1 MPLYYFIL
9 KSGSDVVPDQEGIEL
24 PDAGAAR
31 EHAVAVAR
39 ELMRNRELP
48 PRNWQLQVCD
58 DYLVPCFEI
67 LFADVDETIA
77 HLPPHHQETIKA
89 AARFSASLRQT
100 YCQVRDSFAEVRETL
115 ARADSIIFA
124 MSSWTV
130 PQERRGNGT

>member
-24 PDAGAAR
+24 PHADAAR
-31 EHAVAVAR
+31 EHATAVAR

-48 PRNWQLQVCD
+48 ARNWQLEVCD

-77 HLPPHHQETIKA
+77 HLPPQHQETIKA
-89 AARFSASLRQT
+89 AARFSASLGQT
-100 YCQVRDSFAEVRETL
+100 FHQVRNSFAEVRETL
-115 ARADSIIFA
+115 ARADSIILA
-124 MSSWTV
+124 MSSWTL
-130 PQERRGNGT
+130 PRERRSNGS